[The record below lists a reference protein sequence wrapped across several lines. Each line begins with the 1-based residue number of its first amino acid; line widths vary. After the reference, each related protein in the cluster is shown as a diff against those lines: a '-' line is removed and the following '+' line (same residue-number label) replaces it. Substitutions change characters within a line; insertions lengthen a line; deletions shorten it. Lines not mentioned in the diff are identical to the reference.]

1 MLLNLISI
9 MVCTYLLGNQCM
21 AKTSVV
27 IKNNNKTREKSVTLI
42 LLIMKG
48 DVVYVLL
55 FIQNIC

>member
-1 MLLNLISI
+1 
-9 MVCTYLLGNQCM
+9 M